1 MNIYAFSYCTYTE
14 YVAAKD
20 KIGALSFY
28 NADNMAIMKTF
39 KDSFMKYSGFEKE
52 EHFDRISFYNGDC
65 MDLLKQTPDKY
76 YDLCIVDPPYGIGMD
91 KTHFETKS
99 SKSKAREYGEKK
111 WDTKS
116 PDEDYFKELMRVS
129 KNQIIWGAN
138 HFISKIPFDSSCWV
152 VWDKDNGGS
161 LHADCELAYTSFK
174 TAVRKFT
181 FKWQGM
187 LQGDMKNKE
196 IRIHPTQKPI
206 KLYDWLLN
214 QYASEGDLILDTHL
228 GSGSIAIAI
237 DKANT
242 LDKKNLTFVG
252 IELDPDY
259 YLASVERFKNNKM
272 QKTIFNAIQD

>member
-1 MNIYAFSYCTYTE
+1 
-14 YVAAKD
+14 
-20 KIGALSFY
+20 
-28 NADNMAIMKTF
+28 
-39 KDSFMKYSGFEKE
+39 MKYNGFKNEF
-52 EHFDRISFYNGDC
+52 HLGNISIYNGDC
-65 MDLLKQTPDKY
+65 MDLLKQTPNKY
-76 YDLCIVDPPYGIGMD
+76 YDLCIIDPPYGIGMD

-206 KLYDWLLN
+206 QLYEFLIKEYSKPN
-214 QYASEGDLILDTHL
+214 FKILDTHF
-228 GSGSIAIAI
+228 GSGSIALAV

-259 YLASVERFKNNKM
+259 FQAAIKRFNEYKR
-272 QKTIFNAIQD
+272 QLTLF